1 MGLVMVGLIIG
12 ALAGLLLGFI
22 GGRLQGMAE
31 GAYRE
36 RRRNRS
42 HDARVPAALQ
52 RDSMAELADPVP
64 ATPIRRVR
72 SERTEVMHP

>member
-1 MGLVMVGLIIG
+1 MGLVMVGLVIG

-22 GGRLQGMAE
+22 GGRLSGMAE

-42 HDARVPAALQ
+42 HDERLPAALA

-64 ATPIRRVR
+64 ATPIRRVF
-72 SERTEVMHP
+72 SQRTEVTRP